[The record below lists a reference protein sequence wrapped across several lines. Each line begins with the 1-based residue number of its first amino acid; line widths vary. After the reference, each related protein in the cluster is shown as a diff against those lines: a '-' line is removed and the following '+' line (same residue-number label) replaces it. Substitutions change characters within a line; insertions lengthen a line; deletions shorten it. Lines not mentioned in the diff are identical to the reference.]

1 MEARVTRKL
10 SVGITWQFDMKKED
24 AIALAKVADETGIDS
39 FWVPEG
45 WARDAFSLLI
55 SIAEKT
61 ERLKLA
67 TGIVNVYSRTPGAL
81 AQHFATLDEWSN
93 GRAIIGLG
101 ASSAN
106 VIEHFHGIPFQPSL
120 ARIRE
125 TVEIINLL
133 MRGEKLVYSGKWFK
147 MDRGFTLRFQPVRPH
162 IPIFLAT
169 LNPKSVRMT
178 AEIADGW
185 MPAMIPRSALKQEI
199 DQFRQWAAEAGR
211 DPRSVEVKAGGVT
224 VSNDPAARDKGRGFL
239 AFYIARMGTFYY
251 NQLSRFGYADEA
263 AAIKQAFD
271 TRGSAAGAAA
281 ITPEMLNDLGFSGNA
296 DECLARIRE
305 DEALGVDVHS
315 VSIDTTDPVEF
326 GRAVETLLR

>member
-1 MEARVTRKL
+1 MTRKL
-10 SVGITWQFDMKKED
+10 SVGVTWQFDMKKED
-24 AIALAKVADETGIDS
+24 AIELAKIADETGIDS

-61 ERLKLA
+61 QRIKLA
-67 TGIVNVYSRTPGAL
+67 TGIVNVYSRSPGAL
-81 AQHFATLDEWSN
+81 AQHFATLDEWSG

-125 TVEIINLL
+125 TVEIINML

-147 MDRGFTLRFQPVRPH
+147 MDRGFTLRFTPVRDH

-169 LNPKSVRMT
+169 LNPKSVKMT

-185 MPAMIPRSALKQEI
+185 MPAMIPKSALGGEI
-199 DQFRQWAAEAGR
+199 EQFRKWVAEAGR
-211 DPRSVEVKAGGVT
+211 DPKSVEVKAGGVT
-224 VSNDPAARDKGRGFL
+224 VSDDPNARDAGRGFL
-239 AFYIARMGTFYY
+239 AFYIARMGDFYY
-251 NQLSRFGYADEA
+251 KQLSRFGYSDEVA
-263 AAIKQAFD
+263 HIRKVFNEQ
-271 TRGSAAGAAA
+271 GSKAGAAA
-281 ITPEMLNDLGFSGNA
+281 IPEHLLNDLGFAGNA
-296 DECLARIRE
+296 EECLAQIRE
-305 DEALGVDVHS
+305 YEALGVDVHN
-315 VSIDTTDPVEF
+315 VTIDTRDPVKF

>member
-1 MEARVTRKL
+1 MTRKL
-10 SVGITWQFDMKKED
+10 SLMITWQFDMKRED
-24 AIALAKVADETGIDS
+24 AIELAKIADECGIDS

-61 ERLKLA
+61 ERIKLA

-81 AQHFATLDEWSN
+81 AQHFATLDEWSG

-106 VIEHFHGIPFQPSL
+106 VIEQFHGMPFQPSL

-125 TVEIINLL
+125 TVEIINML

-147 MDRGFTLRFQPVRPH
+147 MDRGFTLRFAPVRDH
-162 IPIFLAT
+162 IPVFLAT
-169 LNPKSVRMT
+169 LNPKSVKMT
-178 AEIADGW
+178 AEVADGW
-185 MPAMIPRSALKQEI
+185 MPAMIPRSALKGEI
-199 DQFRQWAAEAGR
+199 DQFRRWANEAGR
-211 DPRSVEVKAGGVT
+211 DGTELQVKAGGVT
-224 VSNDPAARDKGRGFL
+224 VSNDPGARDAGRGFL

-251 NQLSRFGYADEA
+251 NQISRFGYADEA
-263 AAIKQAFD
+263 AAVKKAFD
-271 TRGSAAGAAA
+271 EHGSAAGAAA
-281 ITPEMLNDLGFSGNA
+281 LTPELLDDLGFAGDA
-296 DECLARIRE
+296 DSCLARIRE
-305 DEALGVDVHS
+305 DEALGVDIHNVT
-315 VSIDTTDPVEF
+315 IDTRDPVAF

>member
-1 MEARVTRKL
+1 
-10 SVGITWQFDMKKED
+10 
-24 AIALAKVADETGIDS
+24 TGIDS

-61 ERLKLA
+61 QRIKLA
-67 TGIVNVYSRTPGAL
+67 TGIVNVYSRSPGAL
-81 AQHFATLDEWSN
+81 AQHLATLDEWSG

-125 TVEIINLL
+125 TVEIINML

-147 MDRGFTLRFQPVRPH
+147 MDRGFTLRFTPVRDH

-169 LNPKSVRMT
+169 LNPKSVKMT

-185 MPAMIPRSALKQEI
+185 MPAMIPKSAL
-199 DQFRQWAAEAGR
+199 
-211 DPRSVEVKAGGVT
+211 GG
-224 VSNDPAARDKGRGFL
+224 
-239 AFYIARMGTFYY
+239 
-251 NQLSRFGYADEA
+251 E
-263 AAIKQAFD
+263 
-271 TRGSAAGAAA
+271 
-281 ITPEMLNDLGFSGNA
+281 
-296 DECLARIRE
+296 
-305 DEALGVDVHS
+305 
-315 VSIDTTDPVEF
+315 
-326 GRAVETLLR
+326 

>member
-1 MEARVTRKL
+1 MTRKL
-10 SVGITWQFDMKKED
+10 SVGITWQFDMKRED
-24 AIALAKVADETGIDS
+24 AIELAKIADETGIDS

-67 TGIVNVYSRTPGAL
+67 TGIVNAYSRTPGAL
-81 AQHFATLDEWSN
+81 AQHFATLDEWSG

-106 VIEHFHGIPFQPSL
+106 VIEQFHGVPFQPSF
-120 ARIRE
+120 ARVRE

-133 MRGEKLVYSGKWFK
+133 MRGDKLVYDGKWFK
-147 MDRGFTLRFQPVRPH
+147 MDKGFTLRFTPVRSH
-162 IPIFLAT
+162 IPIYLAT
-169 LNPKSVRMT
+169 LNPKAVKMT

-185 MPAMIPRSALKQEI
+185 MPTMIPRTALKGEI
-199 DQFRQWAAEAGR
+199 DQFRAWAADAGR
-211 DPRSVEVKAGGVT
+211 DPKALEVKAGGVT
-224 VSNDPAARDKGRGFL
+224 VSNDPNARDKGRGFL

-251 NQLSRFGYADEA
+251 NQLSRFGYADEVA
-263 AAIKQAFD
+263 AVKLAFD
-271 TRGSAAGAAA
+271 QQGSQAGAAA
-281 ITPEMLNDLGFSGNA
+281 LTREMLDDLGFAGTA
-296 DECLARIRE
+296 DECLARIRA
-305 DEALGVDVHS
+305 DEELGVDVHN
-315 VSIDTTDPVEF
+315 VNIDTRDPVEF

>member
-1 MEARVTRKL
+1 
-10 SVGITWQFDMKKED
+10 MKKED
-24 AIALAKVADETGIDS
+24 AIELAKIADETGIDS

-61 ERLKLA
+61 QRIKLA
-67 TGIVNVYSRTPGAL
+67 TGIVNVYSRSPGAL
-81 AQHFATLDEWSN
+81 AQHFATLDEWSG

-120 ARIRE
+120 ARIKE
-125 TVEIINLL
+125 TVEIINML

-147 MDRGFTLRFQPVRPH
+147 MDRGFTLRFKPVRDH

-169 LNPKSVRMT
+169 MNPKSVKLT

-185 MPAMIPRSALKQEI
+185 MPAMIPKSALGAEI
-199 DQFRQWAAEAGR
+199 EQFRKWVAEAGR
-211 DPRSVEVKAGGVT
+211 DPKAVEVKAGGVT
-224 VSNDPAARDKGRGFL
+224 VSDNPGARDASRGFI
-239 AFYIARMGTFYY
+239 AYYIARMGDFYY
-251 NQLSRFGYADEA
+251 KQLSRFGYADEVA
-263 AAIKQAFD
+263 HIRKVFNEQ
-271 TRGSAAGAAA
+271 GSKAGAAA
-281 ITPEMLNDLGFSGNA
+281 IPEHLMNDLGFAGTA
-296 DECLARIRE
+296 EECLAQLRE
-305 DEALGVDVHS
+305 YEALGVDVHN
-315 VSIDTTDPVEF
+315 VTIDTRDPVKF